1 MSLKHA
7 RYIFQNVVT
16 TKING
21 RSFVVKKLEIL
32 QKNANNKDTKQKT
45 NRSTLF
51 LNSPDSDEAELSRSN
66 TGHQT
71 PKIENVVLF

>member
-1 MSLKHA
+1 MDEFKTA

-32 QKNANNKDTKQKT
+32 QKKRK
-45 NRSTLF
+45 
-51 LNSPDSDEAELSRSN
+51 
-66 TGHQT
+66 
-71 PKIENVVLF
+71 